1 MYYQVTIGYETEQMD
16 REGNPR
22 VKKVKYVIQ
31 AESVEEATIVAA
43 RYREGDIRGSESL
56 SVAKFPI
63 ECVIDKKNT
72 PEYYKSK

>member
-1 MYYQVTIGYETEQMD
+1 MHYLVTIGYETEQMD

-63 ECVIDKKNT
+63 ECVIDEKNT